1 MKVFLD
7 SVGCRLNQSEIE
19 RIGRDFRLAGCEL
32 VGDPAQADLAVINT
46 CAVTRRA
53 DADSRQKTRQAARA
67 GVDQIILTGCWATL
81 EEHNALE
88 LPKVTRVV
96 KNDDK
101 NHLVADFLGQPFELF
116 NREPLPREPLPGSRM
131 RTRAFIKAQ
140 DGCNN
145 CCAFCVT
152 TLARGSA
159 LSLPAESVLNEV
171 RAALRGGSQEIVLC
185 GVHLGYWGKDL
196 NRGISLRD
204 LIQLI
209 LEETD
214 IPRLRL
220 SSLEP
225 WNLDVDF
232 FSLWQD
238 ARLCRHLHLPLQS
251 GSNVTLRRMA
261 RKTSQDDFSRLI
273 AAARAAIPDVAI
285 TTDIIVGFP
294 GETEEE
300 FEESLAFIKAMNF
313 AGGHVFT
320 YSERDGT
327 PAASFDHTVPISIRR
342 DRGAVM
348 RAAFT
353 RSSEHYRHAF
363 VGKIL
368 RVLWESTTDTG
379 EAGWQLSGLTDNY
392 LRVMARSDEDR
403 WNQISDVE
411 IIHPEKGTLQGR
423 IITNKDK
430 GPLFH

>member
-81 EEHNALE
+81 EEQSALG
-88 LPKVTRVV
+88 LPKVIRVV

-101 NHLVADFLGQPFELF
+101 NRLVPDLLSQPPDLF
-116 NREPLPREPLPGSRM
+116 NQEPLQREPLPGSRM
-131 RTRAFIKAQ
+131 RTRAFLKVQ

-145 CCAFCVT
+145 RCAFCVT

-159 LSLPAESVLNEV
+159 LSLPTASVLNEV

-185 GVHLGYWGKDL
+185 GVHLGSWGKDL
-196 NRGISLRD
+196 SRGSSLRD

-225 WNLDVDF
+225 WNLDTNF

-238 ARLCRHLHLPLQS
+238 TRLCSHLHLPLQS
-251 GSNVTLRRMA
+251 GSNATLCRMA
-261 RKTSQDDFSRLI
+261 RKTSQDDFSKLI
-273 AAARAAIPDVAI
+273 EAARAAIPDVAI

-294 GETEEE
+294 GETKDE
-300 FEESLAFIKAMNF
+300 FEESLTFVEAMDF

-320 YSERDGT
+320 YSEREGT
-327 PAASFDHTVPISIRR
+327 PAASFDHVIPISVRR
-342 DRGAVM
+342 ERSAVM
-348 RAAFT
+348 RAAFA
-353 RSSEHYRHAF
+353 RSAEHYRHTF
-363 VGKIL
+363 IGKIL
-368 RVLWESTTDTG
+368 PVLWESTTDLG
-379 EAGWQLSGLTDNY
+379 EAGWQLSGLTGNY
-392 LRVMARSDEDR
+392 LRVKVNGVENR

-411 IIHPEKGTLQGR
+411 IVRPVKGVLQGR
-423 IITNKDK
+423 IITN
-430 GPLFH
+430 HSA

>member
-46 CAVTRRA
+46 CTVTRRA

-81 EEHNALE
+81 EERSALE

-101 NHLVADFLGQPFELF
+101 ERLVADLLDQPPELF
-116 NREPLPREPLPGSRM
+116 NREPLQREPLPGSRM
-131 RTRAFIKAQ
+131 RTRAFIKVQ

-145 CCAFCVT
+145 RCAFCVT
-152 TLARGSA
+152 TVARGSA
-159 LSLPAESVLNEV
+159 SSIPTAKVLREV
-171 RAALRGGSQEIVLC
+171 DAALRGGSQEIVLC
-185 GVHLGYWGKDL
+185 GVHLGSWGKDL
-196 NRGISLRD
+196 DQGNSLRD

-209 LEETD
+209 LKKTN

-225 WNLDVDF
+225 WNLDVNF

-238 ARLCRHLHLPLQS
+238 SRLCRHLHLPLQS
-251 GSNVTLRRMA
+251 GSDATLRRMA
-261 RKTSQDDFSRLI
+261 RKTSRDDFSKLI
-273 AAARAAIPDVAI
+273 TAARAAIPDIAI

-300 FEESLAFIKAMNF
+300 FDDSLAFVGAMNF

-327 PAASFDHTVPISIRR
+327 PAADFNSVVPSSIRR
-342 DRGAVM
+342 ERSALM
-348 RAAFT
+348 RAAFA
-353 RSSEHYRHAF
+353 RSAEHYRQLF
-363 VGKIL
+363 IGQIL
-368 RVLWESTTDTG
+368 PVLWESTTDLG
-379 EAGWQLSGLTDNY
+379 EAGWQLSGLTGNY
-392 LRVMARSDEDR
+392 LRIKTNDDDDL

-411 IIHPEKGTLQGR
+411 IICPVNEELLGR
-423 IITNKDK
+423 IITN
-430 GPLFH
+430 HSS

>member
-46 CAVTRRA
+46 CTVTRRA

-96 KNDDK
+96 KNEDK
-101 NHLVADFLGQPFELF
+101 GRLVGDLLGQPPELF
-116 NREPLPREPLPGSRM
+116 IREPLQREPLPGSRM
-131 RTRAFIKAQ
+131 RTRAFIKVQ

-145 CCAFCVT
+145 RCAFCVT
-152 TLARGSA
+152 TVARGSA
-159 LSLPAESVLNEV
+159 VSIPTATVLREV
-171 RAALRGGSQEIVLC
+171 HAALRGGSQEIVLC
-185 GVHLGYWGKDL
+185 GVHLGSWGKDL
-196 NRGISLRD
+196 DQGNSLRD

-209 LEETD
+209 LEKTN

-225 WNLDVDF
+225 WNLDADF

-238 ARLCRHLHLPLQS
+238 SRLCRHLHLPLQS
-251 GSNVTLRRMA
+251 GSDATLRRMA
-261 RKTSQDDFSRLI
+261 RKTSQDDFSKLI
-273 AAARAAIPDVAI
+273 TAARGAIPDVAI

-294 GETEEE
+294 GETEDE
-300 FEESLAFIKAMNF
+300 FDNSLAFVEAMNF

-320 YSERDGT
+320 YSEREGT
-327 PAASFDHTVPISIRR
+327 PAAGFNHVIPSSVRR
-342 DRGAVM
+342 DRSAVM
-348 RAAFT
+348 RAAFA
-353 RSSEHYRHAF
+353 RSTEHYSHLF
-363 VGKIL
+363 IGQIL
-368 RVLWESTTDTG
+368 PVLWESTTDLG
-379 EAGWQLSGLTDNY
+379 EAGWQLSGLTGNY
-392 LRVMARSDEDR
+392 LRIKASDDDDR

-411 IIHPEKGTLQGR
+411 IISSVNGELQGR
-423 IITNKDK
+423 IITN
-430 GPLFH
+430 HST

>member
-46 CAVTRRA
+46 CTVTRRA

-81 EEHNALE
+81 EEQSALG
-88 LPKVTRVV
+88 LPKVIRVV

-101 NHLVADFLGQPFELF
+101 SRLVSDLLGQPPDLF
-116 NREPLPREPLPGSRM
+116 NQEPLQREPLPGSRM
-131 RTRAFIKAQ
+131 RARAFIKVQ

-145 CCAFCVT
+145 RCAFCVT

-159 LSLPAESVLNEV
+159 SSLPAASVLNEV
-171 RAALRGGSQEIVLC
+171 RAALRGGSQEVVLC
-185 GVHLGYWGKDL
+185 GVHLGSWGKDL
-196 NRGISLRD
+196 SRGSSLRG

-209 LEETD
+209 LDETD

-225 WNLDVDF
+225 WNLDSNF

-238 ARLCRHLHLPLQS
+238 TRLCSHLHLPLQS

-261 RKTSQDDFSRLI
+261 RKTSQGDFLKLI
-273 AAARAAIPDVAI
+273 EAARAAIPDVAI

-294 GETEEE
+294 GETKEE
-300 FEESLAFIKAMNF
+300 FEESLSFVEAMDF

-320 YSERDGT
+320 YSEREGT
-327 PAASFDHTVPISIRR
+327 PAAGFDHAIQISVRR
-342 DRGAVM
+342 ERSAVM
-348 RAAFT
+348 RAVFARSAELYRTAFI
-353 RSSEHYRHAF
+353 
-363 VGKIL
+363 GKIL
-368 RVLWESTTDTG
+368 PVLWESSTDLG
-379 EAGWQLSGLTDNY
+379 EAGWQLSGLTGNY
-392 LRVMARSDEDR
+392 LRVKVSGVVNR

-411 IIHPEKGTLQGR
+411 IDRPVNGILQGR
-423 IITNKDK
+423 IITNHSARSH
-430 GPLFH
+430 LR

>member
-19 RIGRDFRLAGCEL
+19 RIGRDFRLAGCKL

-46 CAVTRRA
+46 CTVTQRA

-81 EEHNALE
+81 KEQSALG

-101 NHLVADFLGQPFELF
+101 SRLVADFLGQPPELF
-116 NREPLPREPLPGSRM
+116 NREPLQREPLPGSRM
-131 RTRAFIKAQ
+131 RTRAFIKIQ

-145 CCAFCVT
+145 RCAFCVT

-159 LSLPAESVLNEV
+159 LSLPAASVIDEV
-171 RAALRGGSQEIVLC
+171 RAAHRGGSQEIVLC

-196 NRGISLRD
+196 DRGNSLRD

-209 LEETD
+209 LAETD

-225 WNLDVDF
+225 WNIDANF

-238 ARLCRHLHLPLQS
+238 TRLCRHLHLPLQS
-251 GSNVTLRRMA
+251 GSNATLRRMA
-261 RKTSQDDFSRLI
+261 RKTSQEDFSRLI

-294 GETEEE
+294 GETEGE
-300 FEESLAFIKAMNF
+300 FEESLDFVEAMDF
-313 AGGHVFT
+313 TGGHVFT
-320 YSERDGT
+320 YSEREGT
-327 PAASFDHTVPISIRR
+327 PAAGFDPAIPISVRR
-342 DRGAVM
+342 ERSVVM
-348 RAAFT
+348 RAAFA
-353 RSSEHYRHAF
+353 RSAEHYRLAF
-363 VGKIL
+363 IGKIL
-368 RVLWESTTDTG
+368 PVLWESTTDLG
-379 EAGWQLSGLTDNY
+379 EAGWQLSGLTGNY
-392 LRVMARSDEDR
+392 LRVKANYDADR

-411 IIHPEKGTLQGR
+411 IIHPVKGVLQGR
-423 IITNKDK
+423 IITSHS
-430 GPLFH
+430 G

>member
-7 SVGCRLNQSEIE
+7 SIGCRLNQSEIE

-46 CAVTRRA
+46 CTVTRRA

-96 KNDDK
+96 KNEDK
-101 NHLVADFLGQPFELF
+101 GRLVGDLLGQPPELF
-116 NREPLPREPLPGSRM
+116 IREPLQREPLPGSRM
-131 RTRAFIKAQ
+131 RTRAFIKVQ

-145 CCAFCVT
+145 RCAFCVT
-152 TLARGSA
+152 TVARGSA
-159 LSLPAESVLNEV
+159 VSTPTATVLREV
-171 RAALRGGSQEIVLC
+171 HAALRGGSQEIVLC
-185 GVHLGYWGKDL
+185 GVHLGSWGKDL
-196 NRGISLRD
+196 DQGNSLRD

-209 LEETD
+209 LEKTN

-225 WNLDVDF
+225 WNLDANF

-238 ARLCRHLHLPLQS
+238 SRLCRHLHLPLQS
-251 GSNVTLRRMA
+251 GSDATLRRMA
-261 RKTSQDDFSRLI
+261 RKTSQDDFSKLVT
-273 AAARAAIPDVAI
+273 AARGAIPDVAI

-294 GETEEE
+294 GETEDE
-300 FEESLAFIKAMNF
+300 FDNSLAFVEAMNF

-320 YSERDGT
+320 YSEREGT
-327 PAASFDHTVPISIRR
+327 PAAGFNHVIPSSVRR
-342 DRGAVM
+342 ERSAVM
-348 RAAFT
+348 RAAFA
-353 RSSEHYRHAF
+353 RSTEHYSHLF
-363 VGKIL
+363 IGQIL
-368 RVLWESTTDTG
+368 PVLWESTTDLG
-379 EAGWQLSGLTDNY
+379 EDGWQLSGLTGNY
-392 LRVMARSDEDR
+392 LRIKASDDDDR

-411 IIHPEKGTLQGR
+411 IISSVNGELQGR
-423 IITNKDK
+423 IITN
-430 GPLFH
+430 HST

>member
-46 CAVTRRA
+46 CTVTRRA

-96 KNDDK
+96 KNEDK
-101 NHLVADFLGQPFELF
+101 GRLVGDLLGQPPELF
-116 NREPLPREPLPGSRM
+116 IREPLQREPLPGSRM
-131 RTRAFIKAQ
+131 RTRAFIKVQ

-145 CCAFCVT
+145 RCAFCVT
-152 TLARGSA
+152 TVARGSA
-159 LSLPAESVLNEV
+159 VSIPTATVLREV
-171 RAALRGGSQEIVLC
+171 HAALRGGSQEIVLC
-185 GVHLGYWGKDL
+185 GVHLGSWGKDL
-196 NRGISLRD
+196 DQGNSLRD

-209 LEETD
+209 LEKTN

-225 WNLDVDF
+225 WNLDADF

-238 ARLCRHLHLPLQS
+238 SRLCRHLHLPLQS
-251 GSNVTLRRMA
+251 GSDATLRRMA
-261 RKTSQDDFSRLI
+261 RKTSQDDFSKLI
-273 AAARAAIPDVAI
+273 TAARGAIPDVAI

-294 GETEEE
+294 SETEDE
-300 FEESLAFIKAMNF
+300 FDNSLAFVEAMNF

-320 YSERDGT
+320 YSEREGT
-327 PAASFDHTVPISIRR
+327 PAAGFNHVIPSSVRR
-342 DRGAVM
+342 DRSAVM
-348 RAAFT
+348 RAAFA
-353 RSSEHYRHAF
+353 RSTEHYSHLF
-363 VGKIL
+363 IGQIL
-368 RVLWESTTDTG
+368 PVLWESTTDLG
-379 EAGWQLSGLTDNY
+379 EAGWQLSGLTGNY
-392 LRVMARSDEDR
+392 LRIKASDDDDR

-411 IIHPEKGTLQGR
+411 IISSVNGELRGR
-423 IITNKDK
+423 IITN
-430 GPLFH
+430 HST

>member
-32 VGDPAQADLAVINT
+32 VGDPTQADLAVINT
-46 CAVTRRA
+46 CTVTRRA
-53 DADSRQKTRQAARA
+53 DADSRQKTRRAARA
-67 GVDQIILTGCWATL
+67 GVNQIILTGCWATL
-81 EEHNALE
+81 KEHSALE

-101 NHLVADFLGQPFELF
+101 SRLVADLLGQPPELF
-116 NREPLPREPLPGSRM
+116 NREPLQREPLPGSRM
-131 RTRAFIKAQ
+131 RTRAFIKVQ

-145 CCAFCVT
+145 RCAFCVT
-152 TLARGSA
+152 TVARGSA
-159 LSLPAESVLNEV
+159 VSIPTATVLKEV

-185 GVHLGYWGKDL
+185 GVHLGSWGKDL
-196 NRGISLRD
+196 DQGNSLRD

-209 LEETD
+209 LKETN

-225 WNLDVDF
+225 WNLDVNF

-238 ARLCRHLHLPLQS
+238 SRLCRHLHLPLQS
-251 GSNVTLRRMA
+251 GSDATLRRMA
-261 RKTSQDDFSRLI
+261 RKTSRVDFSNLMTT
-273 AAARAAIPDVAI
+273 ARAAIPDVAI

-300 FEESLAFIKAMNF
+300 FDDSLAFVEAMNF

-320 YSERDGT
+320 YSEREGT
-327 PAASFDHTVPISIRR
+327 PAAGFDHVVPSSVRR
-342 DRGAVM
+342 ERSVVM
-348 RAAFT
+348 RAAFA
-353 RSSEHYRHAF
+353 RSAEHYHQLF
-363 VGKIL
+363 IGQIL
-368 RVLWESTTDTG
+368 PVLWESTTDLGETG
-379 EAGWQLSGLTDNY
+379 WHLSGLTGNY
-392 LRVMARSDEDR
+392 LRIKASDDEDR

-411 IIHPEKGTLQGR
+411 IIRPVKGDLQGR
-423 IITNKDK
+423 IITN
-430 GPLFH
+430 LSA

>member
-81 EEHNALE
+81 EEQSALG
-88 LPKVTRVV
+88 LPKVIRVV

-101 NHLVADFLGQPFELF
+101 NRLVPDLLSQPPDLF
-116 NREPLPREPLPGSRM
+116 NQEPLQREPLPGSRM
-131 RTRAFIKAQ
+131 RTRAFLKVQ

-145 CCAFCVT
+145 RCAFCVT

-159 LSLPAESVLNEV
+159 LSLPTASVLNEV

-185 GVHLGYWGKDL
+185 GVHLGSWGKDL
-196 NRGISLRD
+196 SRGSSLRD

-225 WNLDVDF
+225 WNLDTNF

-238 ARLCRHLHLPLQS
+238 TRLCSHLHLPLQS
-251 GSNVTLRRMA
+251 GSNATLCRMA
-261 RKTSQDDFSRLI
+261 RKTSQDDFSKLI
-273 AAARAAIPDVAI
+273 EAARAAIPDVAI

-294 GETEEE
+294 GETKDE
-300 FEESLAFIKAMNF
+300 FEESLTFVEAMDF

-320 YSERDGT
+320 YSEREGT
-327 PAASFDHTVPISIRR
+327 PAASFDHAIPISVRR
-342 DRGAVM
+342 ERSAVM
-348 RAAFT
+348 RAAFA
-353 RSSEHYRHAF
+353 RSAEHYRHTF
-363 VGKIL
+363 IGKIL
-368 RVLWESTTDTG
+368 PVLWESTTDLG
-379 EAGWQLSGLTDNY
+379 EAGWQLSGLTGNY
-392 LRVMARSDEDR
+392 LRVKVNGVENR

-411 IIHPEKGTLQGR
+411 IVRPVKGVLQGR
-423 IITNKDK
+423 IITN
-430 GPLFH
+430 HSA

>member
-32 VGDPAQADLAVINT
+32 VGDPTQADLAVINT
-46 CAVTRRA
+46 CTVTRRA

-81 EEHNALE
+81 EEHSALE

-101 NHLVADFLGQPFELF
+101 NRLVADFLDQPLELF
-116 NREPLPREPLPGSRM
+116 NREPLQREPLPGSRM
-131 RTRAFIKAQ
+131 RTRAFIKVQ

-145 CCAFCVT
+145 RCAFCVT
-152 TLARGSA
+152 TVARGPA
-159 LSLPAESVLNEV
+159 MSLPAATVLREV
-171 RAALRGGSQEIVLC
+171 HAALRGGSQEIVLC
-185 GVHLGYWGKDL
+185 GVHLGSWGKDL
-196 NRGISLRD
+196 DQGSGLQD

-209 LEETD
+209 LKKTD

-225 WNLDVDF
+225 WNLDANF

-238 ARLCRHLHLPLQS
+238 PRLCRHLHLPLQS
-251 GSNVTLRRMA
+251 GSDATLRRMA
-261 RKTSQDDFSRLI
+261 RKTSQDDFSKLI
-273 AAARAAIPDVAI
+273 TAARAAIPDVAI

-300 FEESLAFIKAMNF
+300 FDDSLAFVETMNF

-320 YSERDGT
+320 YSEREGT
-327 PAASFDHTVPISIRR
+327 PAADFNHVVPKSVRR
-342 DRGAVM
+342 ERSALM
-348 RAAFT
+348 RAAFA
-353 RSSEHYRHAF
+353 RSAELYRHLF
-363 VGKIL
+363 IGHIL
-368 RVLWESTTDTG
+368 PVLWESTTDLG
-379 EAGWQLSGLTDNY
+379 EAGWQLSGLTGNY
-392 LRVMARSDEDR
+392 LRIKANNDEDR

-411 IIHPEKGTLQGR
+411 IINPLKGDLQGR
-423 IITNKDK
+423 IITN
-430 GPLFH
+430 HSV

>member
-19 RIGRDFRLAGCEL
+19 RIGRDFRLAGCKL

-46 CAVTRRA
+46 CTVTRRA

-81 EEHNALE
+81 KEQCALG

-101 NHLVADFLGQPFELF
+101 SRLVADFLDQPPELF
-116 NREPLPREPLPGSRM
+116 NREPLQRELLPGSRM
-131 RTRAFIKAQ
+131 RTRAFIKVQ

-145 CCAFCVT
+145 RCAFCVT

-159 LSLPAESVLNEV
+159 LSLPAASVLDEV
-171 RAALRGGSQEIVLC
+171 LAAHRGGSQEIVLC
-185 GVHLGYWGKDL
+185 GVHLGSWGKDL
-196 NRGISLRD
+196 GQGSSLRD
-204 LIQLI
+204 LIQL
-209 LEETD
+209 LLAETD

-225 WNLDVDF
+225 WDLDASF

-251 GSNVTLRRMA
+251 GSNTTLRHMG
-261 RKTSQDDFSRLI
+261 RKTSPDDFSRLI

-294 GETEEE
+294 GETVGE
-300 FEESLAFIKAMNF
+300 FEESLDFVEEMDF

-320 YSERDGT
+320 YSEREGT
-327 PAASFDHTVPISIRR
+327 PAAGFDHAIPTSIRR
-342 DRGAVM
+342 ERSAVM
-348 RAAFT
+348 RAAFAQ
-353 RSSEHYRHAF
+353 SAECYRLAF
-363 VGKIL
+363 IGNIL
-368 RVLWESTTDTG
+368 PVLWESTTDLG
-379 EAGWQLSGLTDNY
+379 EAGWQLSGLTGNY
-392 LRVMARSDEDR
+392 LRVIATDGADR

-411 IIHPEKGTLQGR
+411 IAHPVKGILQGR
-423 IITNKDK
+423 IITNHS
-430 GPLFH
+430 G

>member
-46 CAVTRRA
+46 CTVTRRA

-81 EEHNALE
+81 EEHSALE

-101 NHLVADFLGQPFELF
+101 SRLVADLLGQPPELF
-116 NREPLPREPLPGSRM
+116 NREPLQREPLPGSRM
-131 RTRAFIKAQ
+131 RTRAFIKVQ

-145 CCAFCVT
+145 RCAFCVT
-152 TLARGSA
+152 TVARGA
-159 LSLPAESVLNEV
+159 AMSLPAETVLREV
-171 RAALRGGSQEIVLC
+171 HAALRGGSQEIVLC
-185 GVHLGYWGKDL
+185 GVHLGSWGKDL
-196 NRGISLRD
+196 GRGSRLQD

-209 LEETD
+209 LKETD

-225 WNLDVDF
+225 WNLDANF

-238 ARLCRHLHLPLQS
+238 PRLCRHLHLPLQS
-251 GSNVTLRRMA
+251 GSAATLRRMA
-261 RKTSQDDFSRLI
+261 RKTSPDDFSKLI
-273 AAARAAIPDVAI
+273 AAARAAIQDVAI

-300 FEESLAFIKAMNF
+300 FDDSLAFVEAMNF
-313 AGGHVFT
+313 AGGHVFA
-320 YSERDGT
+320 YSEREGT
-327 PAASFDHTVPISIRR
+327 PAAGFNPVVPISVRR
-342 DRGAVM
+342 ERSAVM
-348 RAAFT
+348 RAVFA
-353 RSSEHYRHAF
+353 RSAEHYRHLF
-363 VGKIL
+363 IGQIL
-368 RVLWESTTDTG
+368 PVLWESTTDLG
-379 EAGWQLSGLTDNY
+379 EAGWQLSGLTGNY
-392 LRVMARSDEDR
+392 LRIKASDKKDR

-411 IIHPEKGTLQGR
+411 IISPEKGDLQGR
-423 IITNKDK
+423 IISSRSA
-430 GPLFH
+430 

>member
-46 CAVTRRA
+46 CTVTRRA

-81 EEHNALE
+81 EEHSAFE
-88 LPKVTRVV
+88 LPNVTRVV

-101 NHLVADFLGQPFELF
+101 SRLVADLLGQPPELF
-116 NREPLPREPLPGSRM
+116 NREPLQREPLPGSRM
-131 RTRAFIKAQ
+131 RTRAFIKVQ

-145 CCAFCVT
+145 HCAFCVT
-152 TLARGSA
+152 TVARGA
-159 LSLPAESVLNEV
+159 AMSLPATTVIREV
-171 RAALRGGSQEIVLC
+171 HAALRGGSQEIVLC
-185 GVHLGYWGKDL
+185 GVHLGSWGKDL
-196 NRGISLRD
+196 SRGSSLQD
-204 LIQLI
+204 LIHI
-209 LEETD
+209 LLKKTG

-225 WNLDVDF
+225 WNLDANF

-238 ARLCRHLHLPLQS
+238 SRLCRHLHLPLQS
-251 GSNVTLRRMA
+251 GSDATLRRMA
-261 RKTSQDDFSRLI
+261 RKTSPDDFSKLI
-273 AAARAAIPDVAI
+273 TAARAAIPEVAI

-300 FEESLAFIKAMNF
+300 FNDSLAYVEAMNF

-320 YSERDGT
+320 YSEREGT
-327 PAASFDHTVPISIRR
+327 PAAGFNHVVPISVRR
-342 DRGAVM
+342 ERSAVM
-348 RAAFT
+348 RAAFA
-353 RSSEHYRHAF
+353 RSSEHYRHSF
-363 VGKIL
+363 IGQIL
-368 RVLWESTTDTG
+368 PVLWESTTDLG

-392 LRVMARSDEDR
+392 LRIKASDDEDR

-411 IIHPEKGTLQGR
+411 IISPVNRDLQGR
-423 IITNKDK
+423 IITN
-430 GPLFH
+430 HSA

>member
-81 EEHNALE
+81 EEQSALG
-88 LPKVTRVV
+88 LPKVIRVV

-101 NHLVADFLGQPFELF
+101 NRLVPDLLSQPPDLF
-116 NREPLPREPLPGSRM
+116 NQEPLQREPLPGSRM
-131 RTRAFIKAQ
+131 RTRAFLKVQ

-145 CCAFCVT
+145 RCAFCVT

-159 LSLPAESVLNEV
+159 LSLPTASVLNEV

-185 GVHLGYWGKDL
+185 GVHLGSWGKDL
-196 NRGISLRD
+196 SRGSSLRD

-225 WNLDVDF
+225 WNLDTNF

-238 ARLCRHLHLPLQS
+238 TRLCSHLHLPLQS
-251 GSNVTLRRMA
+251 GSNATLCRMA
-261 RKTSQDDFSRLI
+261 RKTSQDDFSKLI
-273 AAARAAIPDVAI
+273 EAARAAIPDVAI

-294 GETEEE
+294 GETKDE
-300 FEESLAFIKAMNF
+300 FEESLTFVEAMDF

-320 YSERDGT
+320 YSEREGT
-327 PAASFDHTVPISIRR
+327 PAASFDHVIPISVRR
-342 DRGAVM
+342 ERSAVM
-348 RAAFT
+348 RAAFA
-353 RSSEHYRHAF
+353 RSAEHYRHAF
-363 VGKIL
+363 IGKIL
-368 RVLWESTTDTG
+368 PVLWESTTDLG
-379 EAGWQLSGLTDNY
+379 EAGWQLSGLTGNY
-392 LRVMARSDEDR
+392 LRVKVNGVENR

-411 IIHPEKGTLQGR
+411 IVRPVKGVLQGR
-423 IITNKDK
+423 IITN
-430 GPLFH
+430 HSA

>member
-46 CAVTRRA
+46 CTVTRRA

-81 EEHNALE
+81 EEHSALE

-101 NHLVADFLGQPFELF
+101 SRLVADLLGQPPELF
-116 NREPLPREPLPGSRM
+116 NRESLQREPLPGSRM
-131 RTRAFIKAQ
+131 RTRAFIKVQ

-145 CCAFCVT
+145 RCAFCVT
-152 TLARGSA
+152 TVARGA
-159 LSLPAESVLNEV
+159 AMSLPAATVLREV
-171 RAALRGGSQEIVLC
+171 NAALRGGTQEIVLC
-185 GVHLGYWGKDL
+185 GVHLGSWGKDL
-196 NRGISLRD
+196 GQGSNLKN
-204 LIQLI
+204 LIQI
-209 LEETD
+209 LLKETD

-225 WNLDVDF
+225 WNLDGSF

-251 GSNVTLRRMA
+251 GSDATLRRMA
-261 RKTSQDDFSRLI
+261 RKTSPDDFSKLI
-273 AAARAAIPDVAI
+273 TAARAAIPDVAI

-300 FEESLAFIKAMNF
+300 FNDSLAFVETMNF

-320 YSERDGT
+320 FSEREGT
-327 PAASFDHTVPISIRR
+327 PAAGFNPVVPIAVRR
-342 DRGAVM
+342 ERSAIM
-348 RAAFT
+348 RAAFA
-353 RSSEHYRHAF
+353 RSAEHYHHSF
-363 VGKIL
+363 IGQIL
-368 RVLWESTTDTG
+368 PVLWESTTDLG
-379 EAGWQLSGLTDNY
+379 EAGWQLSGLTGNY
-392 LRVMARSDEDR
+392 LRIKASDDEDC

-411 IIHPEKGTLQGR
+411 ILGSVKGDLQGR
-423 IITNKDK
+423 IITNYNA
-430 GPLFH
+430 

>member
-32 VGDPAQADLAVINT
+32 VGDPTQADLAVINT
-46 CAVTRRA
+46 CTVTRRA
-53 DADSRQKTRQAARA
+53 DADSRQKTRRAARA

-81 EEHNALE
+81 EEHSALE
-88 LPKVTRVV
+88 LPKVTCVV

-101 NHLVADFLGQPFELF
+101 SRLVADLLGQPTELF
-116 NREPLPREPLPGSRM
+116 NQEPLQREPLPGSRM
-131 RTRAFIKAQ
+131 RTRAFIKVQ

-145 CCAFCVT
+145 RCAYCIT
-152 TLARGSA
+152 TVARGSA
-159 LSLPAESVLNEV
+159 LSVPTATVLSEV
-171 RAALRGGSQEIVLC
+171 HAALLGGTQEIVLC

-196 NRGISLRD
+196 DQGNSLRD

-209 LEETD
+209 LKKTN

-225 WNLDVDF
+225 WNLDANF

-238 ARLCRHLHLPLQS
+238 SRLCHHLHLPLQS
-251 GSNVTLRRMA
+251 GSDATLRRMA
-261 RKTSQDDFSRLI
+261 RKTSQDGFSKLI
-273 AAARAAIPDVAI
+273 TAAREAIPDVAI

-300 FEESLAFIKAMNF
+300 FDDSLAFVEAMNF

-320 YSERDGT
+320 YSEREGT
-327 PAASFDHTVPISIRR
+327 PAAAFNHAVPSSVRR
-342 DRGAVM
+342 ERSVVM
-348 RAAFT
+348 RAAFA
-353 RSSEHYRHAF
+353 RSAEHYRHSF
-363 VGKIL
+363 IGQIL
-368 RVLWESTTDTG
+368 PVLWESTTDIG
-379 EAGWQLSGLTDNY
+379 EAGWQLSGLTGNY
-392 LRVMARSDEDR
+392 LRIKASGDEDR

-411 IIHPEKGTLQGR
+411 IICPVNGELRGR
-423 IITNKDK
+423 IITNDST
-430 GPLFH
+430 